1 MTIIS
6 LVFYAFSFLLLAS
19 GSMVIIARNPVHS
32 ALFLVLTFFAGAGL
46 WILLAAE
53 FLALILILVYV
64 GAVMTLFLFVVMTL
78 NLDMHGMRSPVR
90 YLPIALLIVALLTAL
105 MIYVLAPH
113 KAMFATT
120 LADLPQTA
128 ANYSNTRAL
137 GQVLYTDYVFPF
149 EVAGVLLLVA
159 IVAAISLSARVIRN
173 RKVQAPA
180 DQSAVKREDRVRLVK
195 MESHNS
201 EKGQNI

>member
-90 YLPIALLIVALLTAL
+90 YLPIALL
-105 MIYVLAPH
+105 MICVLAPH